1 MLKKLKKYIGIEFD
15 KDITGFIKS
24 YILNEL
30 DFEKVELYL
39 GEERERQRYKINKR
53 NGEEVG

>member
-39 GEERERQRYKINKR
+39 GEERER
-53 NGEEVG
+53 